1 MTGAGGAGLGERIE
15 RSNAGRAAISAVLV
29 LLLTVVIIM
38 NGQPSTLRDEVV
50 ELTAPVT
57 NAVGLDQ
64 AWGVFAPDPRNMSLD
79 FFARVSYDDGTT
91 ETWRLPEGGPLFGD
105 YWDYRWR
112 KYLEYLV
119 QDPWADQTRRQ
130 FSSYIARELHRGGR
144 TPTRVVL
151 VREMRAVR
159 PGEDPPMSPPRE
171 EAYFTLPVTPEV
183 LAG

>member
-1 MTGAGGAGLGERIE
+1 MSGRGAGLGERIE
-15 RSNAGRAAISAVLV
+15 RSRAGRVVISVVLV

-38 NGQPSTLRDEVV
+38 NGQPSTLREEVT
-50 ELTAPVT
+50 ELAAPVT

-119 QDPWADQTRRQ
+119 QDPWASQTHVQ
-130 FSSYIARELHRGGR
+130 FSSFIARDVHRDGR

-151 VREMRAVR
+151 VRQMRAVR
-159 PGEDPPMSPPRE
+159 PGKEPPMSPVRE
-171 EAYFTLPVTPEV
+171 QAYFSLPVTDEV